1 MKKFLAI
8 SAIAA
13 ALLLSGCSQVGA
25 AATIGETK
33 ITQEVVQGS
42 IDAILAER
50 GKIDIS
56 QMELQTGADLNL
68 SQLRFQVLTVLIRE
82 VGKDFKVEA
91 SKAEIDT
98 RREGILEQVG
108 GEAGLPKALV
118 GAGIAPQNLDLYLEA
133 VIISG
138 KISDAIVATG
148 VTQEALGAEISR
160 IVAAKAAKLKVEIN
174 PRYGKWDPIN
184 ADVLTVDSAGD
195 AVKSTTP

>member
-8 SAIAA
+8 SAIAS

-42 IDAILAER
+42 IDSILAER
-50 GKIDIS
+50 AKIDIS

-82 VGKDFKVEA
+82 IGKDFKVEA

-98 RREGILEQVG
+98 RRDGILEQVG

-118 GAGIAPQNLDLYLEA
+118 GAGIAPANLDLYLEA
-133 VIISG
+133 VIVSG
-138 KISDAIVATG
+138 KISDAIVASG
-148 VTQEALGAEISR
+148 VTEDLLGGEITR
-160 IVAAKAAKLKVEIN
+160 LVAAKAAQLKVEVN
-174 PRYGKWDPIN
+174 PRYGKWDPIS
-184 ADVLTVDSAGD
+184 ADVVPVDSAGD
-195 AVKSTTP
+195 AVTSNTP